1 MKEALSTGLFPLEWT
16 KRKHR
21 FLLEN
26 NFISPSQSG
35 FKPGDSCINQL
46 LSITPE
52 IFQSFDE
59 GFKVRSVFLER
70 SKAFDKAGYN
80 GLIFKVLQ
88 NDISGNL
95 IEILSDLLSDKK
107 QRVVINGQNST
118 WEDVNAGIPQ
128 GSITGPLL
136 FLTYIN
142 DLSGDL
148 SSKSKLFADD
158 TSLSNVVHGINT
170 SENEINNDFKKIS
183 NWAFQWKMSFNPD
196 PSKQVKN

>member
-1 MKEALSTGLFPLEWT
+1 MFPLEWT